1 MLTIHLM
8 GGLGNQLFQ
17 IFTLISVSMEQNQS
31 FVIPQF
37 KPDENRKIY
46 KRPTYWNTILK
57 FLVPYLVKEEK
68 RFPVYNEREFH
79 YREPPFFR
87 NDNVKLYGYFQ
98 SYKYFEKYENEIL
111 NLLQYDSLQKSVK
124 AQYENYFLF
133 GGENEGEN
141 ENNLKSEIISIHFRL
156 GDYKGNEHA
165 HIVLPL
171 EYYKNSLSE
180 ALKNNKNIK
189 RVLCFGEKGDSRVL
203 YENTQKLKTIFPEI
217 EFILCN
223 FDIEDWKQLVLMSCC
238 HHHIIAN
245 SSFSWWGAYFNK
257 SSQKNV
263 YYPSKWFGPALSSK
277 NTHDLFPLSWKK
289 IDV

>member
-1 MLTIHLM
+1 MLTVHLM

-17 IFTLISVSMEQNQS
+17 IFTLISVSMKQNQS

-46 KRPTYWNTILK
+46 KRPTYWKTILK
-57 FLVPYLVKEEK
+57 FLLPYVVKEEK
-68 RFPVYNEREFH
+68 CFPYYDEGEF
-79 YREPPFFR
+79 YYKEIPFFK

-111 NLLQYDSLQKSVK
+111 NLLQYDTLQKNVK
-124 AQYENYFLF
+124 SQYENYFLF
-133 GGENEGEN
+133 GGENEN
-141 ENNLKSEIISIHFRL
+141 KLKSEIISMHFRL

-171 EYYKNSLSE
+171 QYYKNSLAD
-180 ALKNNKNIK
+180 ALKSNKNIK
-189 RVLCFGEKGDSRVL
+189 RVLCFGEKGDSRIL
-203 YENTQKLKTIFPEI
+203 YQNIQKLKIIFPGI

-238 HHHIIAN
+238 NHHIIAN

-263 YYPSKWFGPALSSK
+263 YYPDKWFGPALASK
-277 NTHDLFPLSWKK
+277 NTHDLFPPTWKK
-289 IDV
+289 MVTFV